1 MNVIALNS
9 GRDSRITSSR
19 RRSSLSRAA
28 SRLLAAL
35 SAPGSAAIPD
45 PTREG
50 TLILRASGAGVSLGR
65 GHHPESAAEELVRA
79 GLAERLGAGLAER
92 APATTGRPAVTISE
106 PGRAHLRR
114 HAAEPEAAFMAQHAV
129 IVTAEVEGENGR
141 EKVAMNAAES
151 PLGWLRRRRDR
162 DGEPF
167 LDPAAFEAGERLR
180 RDLTLGGMLPA
191 VTARWDGAIGGAGGA
206 ARDPAGAT
214 DAMIAARQRARRAL
228 DAVGRDLADLLIDLC
243 GFLKGLETVER
254 ERGWP
259 ARSGKVVVR
268 LALRRLAE
276 HYGLE
281 VEARGPARSA
291 GIRRWSDA
299 GASAPGVEA
308 EG

>member
-1 MNVIALNS
+1 MNLVALKRKS
-9 GRDSRITSSR
+9 ASRAR
-19 RRSSLSRAA
+19 VAAGSSLSRAA
-28 SRLLAAL
+28 LRLLAAL
-35 SAPGSAAIPD
+35 SAVGTAVIAD

-50 TLILRASGAGVSLGR
+50 MMILRAGGAGVSLGR
-65 GHHPESAAEELVRA
+65 GHHPASAAEELVRA
-79 GLAERLGAGLAER
+79 GLAERLAEG
-92 APATTGRPAVTISE
+92 APATSGRAAVTISE

-114 HAAEPEAAFMAQHAV
+114 QAAEPDGAFLAQHAR
-129 IVTAEVEGENGR
+129 IVSAEIEGEAGR
-141 EKVAMNAAES
+141 ARVQMNAAES
-151 PLGWLRRRRDR
+151 PLDWLRRRRDR

-180 RDLTLGGMLPA
+180 RDLTLGGMLPS

-243 GFLKGLETVER
+243 GFLKGLESVER

-259 ARSGKVVVR
+259 PRSGKVVVR

-291 GIRRWSDA
+291 GIRRWSDE
-299 GASAPGVEA
+299 GADGSDADTQV
-308 EG
+308 